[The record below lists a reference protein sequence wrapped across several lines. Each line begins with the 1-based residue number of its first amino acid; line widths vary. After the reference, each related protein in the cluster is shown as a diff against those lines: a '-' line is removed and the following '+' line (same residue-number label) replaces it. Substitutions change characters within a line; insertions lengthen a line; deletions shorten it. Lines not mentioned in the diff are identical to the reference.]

1 MFKIFFTKK
10 SEKELSK
17 ISKIDAKRVMERLL
31 KLDYPFPQNFDID
44 KMEGTK
50 NFYRLRVGQTRTFVE
65 LDIPKKEIWIR
76 KVRYRGSAYKF

>member
-1 MFKIFFTKK
+1 MFNVIFTKK

-17 ISKIDAKRVMERLL
+17 ISKVDAKRVVERLL

-50 NFYRLRVGQTRTFVE
+50 SFYRLRVGQTRTFLE
-65 LDIPKKEIWIR
+65 LDIAKKQVWVR
-76 KVRYRGSAYKF
+76 KIRYRGSAYKF